1 MSDVSDDDIVAII
14 TEAKE
19 EAVKAIKNLGT
30 VVKGGKWEER
40 SAKKC
45 KKIQPTRNDNEDSDA
60 CTENEDEVDNIDD
73 DDNDDDEE
81 EEDDD
86 DENDEDDGDGDSDND
101 NKNND
106 MHNSDDT
113 DEKPCSAAAFKER
126 ESEMMM
132 LEDIYSEEEFE
143 AEAISADVAKLSNDG
158 VIDKALCNKLKFE
171 NVDSSTI
178 PLYATKSIEH
188 HKHHEKK
195 HSLYLELI
203 YKEKRMFI
211 HKTTAVWLFQESEHV
226 SPDRLFRVR
235 SKQPNSIQ
243 RKSEPSQAQALDVD
257 APLPVVC
264 SSIKVGDICV
274 SKCTKAWHVGK
285 VLQFKFIQGR
295 TIKSQ
300 QYQGTSAKVET
311 LGFSVLCL
319 WYMWHPSLTLQ
330 TFSIP
335 CKGKNSV

>member
-19 EAVKAIKNLGT
+19 EAVKATKDLGT

-40 SAKKC
+40 SAKIC
-45 KKIQPTRNDNEDSDA
+45 KKIQPTCNDNEDSDA

-81 EEDDD
+81 EKEEEEEEDDDDD

-132 LEDIYSEEEFE
+132 LEDIYSEEE

-171 NVDSSTI
+171 KVDSSTI

-195 HSLYLELI
+195 HSLYLEVI
-203 YKEKRMFI
+203 
-211 HKTTAVWLFQESEHV
+211 
-226 SPDRLFRVR
+226 
-235 SKQPNSIQ
+235 
-243 RKSEPSQAQALDVD
+243 
-257 APLPVVC
+257 
-264 SSIKVGDICV
+264 
-274 SKCTKAWHVGK
+274 
-285 VLQFKFIQGR
+285 
-295 TIKSQ
+295 
-300 QYQGTSAKVET
+300 
-311 LGFSVLCL
+311 
-319 WYMWHPSLTLQ
+319 
-330 TFSIP
+330 
-335 CKGKNSV
+335 